1 MTEDHC
7 HGQPHDYSTC
17 SGTESFRNKEEDHW
31 RMSQAGSSASGPQS
45 PTPSHSGV
53 ELDRAS
59 MGSAA
64 FPVKAGQRGR
74 GSWTTSPSTSPSAVP
89 LQRKALLEQHNLQ
102 QAALRGGQRL
112 PTLAP
117 AGRPEQVGAG
127 ASPLHS
133 RGISSS
139 DLQPLPSPF
148 NSLLLLPSED
158 RVHAVP
164 GDIRPDAS
172 WSLPQLCIGLC
183 AMVAFLLAILFASTL
198 AVRTLKHYDFL
209 NPAAYSKTKSPPSGP
224 PASPATPTTDREAIL
239 DKDNR
244 DVLNTSYVALYA
256 PALR

>member
-1 MTEDHC
+1 
-7 HGQPHDYSTC
+7 
-17 SGTESFRNKEEDHW
+17 
-31 RMSQAGSSASGPQS
+31 MSQTRSSPSSQRS
-45 PTPSHSGV
+45 PEPSYSGV

-59 MGSAA
+59 LNSSA
-64 FPVKAGQRGR
+64 FPVKEEQGGR
-74 GSWTTSPSTSPSAVP
+74 GSRATSPSTRPPAVP
-89 LQRKALLEQHNLQ
+89 LQKKALQEQPNLQ
-102 QAALRGGQRL
+102 QATLRGGQRL

-117 AGRPEQVGAG
+117 EARSEDVSAV
-127 ASPLHS
+127 ASQLHS
-133 RGISSS
+133 HGISSS
-139 DLQPLPSPF
+139 DLPPLPSPF

-158 RVHAVP
+158 RVHAGP

-209 NPAAYSKTKSPPSGP
+209 NPAAYKAKIPPSEP
-224 PASPATPTTDREAIL
+224 PASPVPPTTDREAIS
-239 DKDNR
+239 DRDNR